1 MTRATSILFWFSLI
15 IVASLGLYRTSNRV
29 QELDR
34 QLHDIN
40 AAIDNE
46 KQSIHVLKA
55 EWVYLANPARIEA
68 ISHKH
73 LTLRPTVPQ
82 QVATIDTISE
92 VLPTRAE
99 SMSTV
104 AVNAT
109 PMANIKTTLAARVV
123 PTPVKFAEA
132 HTPKSKPAIV
142 ASIASNPDG
151 GHLRDHMI
159 MVQHTASAAP
169 LPGDSIGALINELS
183 AGR

>member
-1 MTRATSILFWFSLI
+1 MTRTPSILFWFSLI
-15 IVASLGLYRTSNRV
+15 IVASLGLYRTSDRV

-34 QLHDIN
+34 QLREIN
-40 AAIDNE
+40 ASINAE

-68 ISHKH
+68 ASRKH
-73 LTLRPTVPQ
+73 LSLRPTAPQ
-82 QVATIDTISE
+82 QVATMDTLSE

-99 SMSTV
+99 AMSTV

-109 PMANIKTTLAARVV
+109 PIANIRTTLAAAPPLSTTVV
-123 PTPVKFAEA
+123 MSRG
-132 HTPKSKPAIV
+132 SKDKQMA
-142 ASIASNPDG
+142 AADT

-159 MVQHTASAAP
+159 MVQRTASAAP
-169 LPGDSIGALINELS
+169 LPGDSIGALIGELN